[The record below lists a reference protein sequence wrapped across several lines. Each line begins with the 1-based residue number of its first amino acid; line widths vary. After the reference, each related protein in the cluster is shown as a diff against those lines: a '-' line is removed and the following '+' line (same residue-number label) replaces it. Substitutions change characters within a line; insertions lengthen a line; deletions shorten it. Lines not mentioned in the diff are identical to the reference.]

1 MSRVM
6 RAAILEGAG
15 QPLRI
20 VHDAEIDDP
29 RAGEVLVR
37 ITHCGVC
44 NTDLALADGK
54 VGYPVPAVLGH
65 EAAGTVAALGAGVTD
80 LVEGQRVVV
89 SMRPACGT
97 CYFCVRNQ
105 PVLCIAAES
114 PSRTAG
120 PTGDDVRVRYRGV
133 PVARGLRLG
142 AFAEYVLVERS
153 GVVLIPDSISSAHAA
168 TMGCAVQT
176 GMGSVANV
184 AAVPE
189 GATAAVVG
197 LGAVGLS
204 TIQALRIAKA
214 ALVVGLDFNADRRG
228 HAQKLGAHATFDSSA
243 EGFQEPC
250 RALTGGMGFDFV
262 FDGVCSPDTLK
273 LSAALVRKGGAIVM
287 IGVAKPTEP
296 VAIGALDVVL
306 RQLQIKGSY
315 LGNCHAQRD
324 LPRYFDLCCQQALNL
339 SSLVTKIRPLEEVN
353 EALQDLRDG
362 VGIRTVLTI

>member
-1 MSRVM
+1 M
-6 RAAILEGAG
+6 RAAILEGVG
-15 QPLRI
+15 RPLRI
-20 VHDAEIDDP
+20 ADDVEIDDP

-80 LVEGQRVVV
+80 LAFGQRVVV

-105 PVLCIAAES
+105 PVLCVAAES

-120 PTGDDVRVRYRGV
+120 PAGHDVRVRHRGT

-153 GVVLIPDSISSAHAA
+153 GVVPVPDSISLTHAA

-204 TIQALRIAKA
+204 TIQALRIARA
-214 ALVVGLDFNADRRG
+214 GLVVGLDFNADRRI
-228 HAQKLGAHATFDSSA
+228 HAQRLGANATFDNSA
-243 EGFQEPC
+243 AGFEDPC
-250 RALTGGMGFDFV
+250 RTLTGGIGFDFV
-262 FDGVCSPDTLK
+262 FDGVCSPDSLN
-273 LSAALVRKGGAIVM
+273 LCASLVRKGGVIVM
-287 IGVAKPTEP
+287 IGVAKPAES
-296 VAIGALDVVL
+296 VSIGALDMVL
-306 RQLQIKGSY
+306 RQLQVKGSY

-324 LPRYFDLCCQQALNL
+324 LPRYFDLCCHRALDL
-339 SSLVTKIRPLEEVN
+339 SSLVTNVRPLEEVN